1 MSFRTRRFL
10 KNKARRIHRT
20 NTEIYDT
27 INSINYDIYI
37 STRTNFTYL
46 IYKNYLTTNL
56 MCCCIFELV

>member
-27 INSINYDIYI
+27 INSINYDIYKY
-37 STRTNFTYL
+37 SYKLYL
-46 IYKNYLTTNL
+46 LNL
-56 MCCCIFELV
+56 QKLFDY